1 MCRKQLPSN
10 GQSKRSRESHLPLT
24 GAQRS
29 IMTSHANDTPSIALH
44 YAQELPARALNA
56 FGYRS
61 LGGKVQGTVGFRRQL
76 ALLAESDR
84 WCKLTFGSC
93 CLNSGSSSSASK
105 YTSVEVM
112 EIVPGT
118 TTPGAI
124 SLPSV
129 LYEACS
135 KRINN

>member
-1 MCRKQLPSN
+1 MRKISPMRFIDASEYRLF
-10 GQSKRSRESHLPLT
+10 RET
-24 GAQRS
+24 
-29 IMTSHANDTPSIALH
+29 
-44 YAQELPARALNA
+44 
-56 FGYRS
+56 
-61 LGGKVQGTVGFRRQL
+61 VQGAIGFQMQL

-124 SLPSV
+124 NLPSV
-129 LYEACS
+129 LYDACS
-135 KRINN
+135 KAKHNCYASEVRNLELS